1 MHARAV
7 EDFEA
12 RLVELHHGELQD
24 VGLGGAALAASF
36 AASALY
42 PPLVIPLFVGGIA
55 VGALGI
61 RAIWRHWDLVDRL
74 ADDRDAYTIP
84 AVWEYAAREAR
95 MERRAYYAA
104 LIQSWTRTPQ
114 PWTAEITR
122 ELDEL
127 AHDLENEA
135 LELDPVAAV
144 ACRRLLT
151 DPTVS
156 PLFGGVS
163 RAADLRSRIAQIRA
177 GFRHGT

>member
-7 EDFEA
+7 EDFDA

-24 VGLGGAALAASF
+24 VGLGGAALAASL
-36 AASALY
+36 AATALC
-42 PPLVIPLFVGGIA
+42 PPLVMPLFVGGIA
-55 VGALGI
+55 MEVLGI

-84 AVWEYAAREAR
+84 AVSKYAAREAR

-104 LIQSWTRTPQ
+104 LIRSWARTHRS
-114 PWTAEITR
+114 WTAEVTD

-163 RAADLRSRIAQIRA
+163 RAADIRSRIARIRA
-177 GFRHGT
+177 GFRPCA